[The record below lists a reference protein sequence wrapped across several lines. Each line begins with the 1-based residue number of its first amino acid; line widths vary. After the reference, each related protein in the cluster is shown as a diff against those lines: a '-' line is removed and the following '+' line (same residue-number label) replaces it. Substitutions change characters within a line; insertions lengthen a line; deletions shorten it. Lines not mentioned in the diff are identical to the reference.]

1 MITVSYFHRNKNKF
15 DLEMRTM
22 IFVFYLS
29 DTDELLN
36 REQKRM
42 VDSNTW
48 CFFLPMQ
55 SQNCEHN
62 WKEAY
67 LL

>member
-62 WKEAY
+62 
-67 LL
+67 